1 MSRQARTL
9 SKTGTYH
16 VMLRGINQQQI
27 FQETEDYNKFIEIV
41 KECKQTKDFNIY
53 AYCLMGN
60 HVHLLLKENEET
72 IGQVIKRIAS
82 RFASWYNIKYQR
94 VGHLFQDRFKSEPV
108 ETNEYFLTV
117 LRYIH
122 QNPVKA
128 NICEFVEEYKFSS
141 YQEFIDEK
149 GLIDFEFV
157 YGCISKENFID
168 FHRTEATEKCLDV
181 EEVFRKR
188 LTDEQALLLFK
199 NQTGCNNTTEF
210 QALEK
215 TKKQKRI
222 LKLYVKGMSIRQI
235 SRLTGETKGMVE
247 KWLK

>member
-16 VMLRGINQQQI
+16 IMLRGINQQQI
-27 FQETEDYNKFIEIV
+27 FQEAEDYNKFIEIV

-60 HVHLLLKENEET
+60 HVHLLLKETEET
-72 IGQVIKRIAS
+72 IGQVMKRIAS

-108 ETNEYFLTV
+108 ETDEYFLTV

-149 GLIDFEFV
+149 GFIDTEFV
-157 YGCISKENFID
+157 YECISKENFID
-168 FHRTEATEKCLDV
+168 FHRKETEEKCLDV

-188 LTDEQALLLFK
+188 LTDEQAILLFK

-222 LKLYVKGMSIRQI
+222 LKLYAKGMSIRQI

>member
-1 MSRQARTL
+1 M
-9 SKTGTYH
+9 
-16 VMLRGINQQQI
+16 
-27 FQETEDYNKFIEIV
+27 ETD
-41 KECKQTKDFNIY
+41 
-53 AYCLMGN
+53 
-60 HVHLLLKENEET
+60 
-72 IGQVIKRIAS
+72 
-82 RFASWYNIKYQR
+82 
-94 VGHLFQDRFKSEPV
+94 
-108 ETNEYFLTV
+108 EYFLTV

-149 GLIDFEFV
+149 GFIDTEFV
-157 YGCISKENFID
+157 YECISKENFID
-168 FHRTEATEKCLDV
+168 FHRKETEEKCLDV

-188 LTDEQALLLFK
+188 LTDEQAILLFK

-222 LKLYVKGMSIRQI
+222 LKLYAKGMSIRQI